1 MCFPRWFAVA
11 EVAWTGGEY
20 KEYKSFLA
28 TTQFFCDIL
37 KEMKIPSCEKNE
49 WLGTPQRKISQLVN
63 YGKRMIT
70 PESVVDFLRL
80 QKNEIIGG
88 DE

>member
-1 MCFPRWFAVA
+1 
-11 EVAWTGGEY
+11 
-20 KEYKSFLA
+20 
-28 TTQFFCDIL
+28 
-37 KEMKIPSCEKNE
+37 MKISGCEKSE
-49 WLGTPQRKISQLVN
+49 WLGSPQRKASQLLN

-80 QKNEIIGG
+80 QKNAITGG